1 MTTGGWTLS
10 VFCIFGKG
18 HLQVLD
24 LCGAAQEWIYCER
37 RKTRQFLIRSVFG
50 EEEKSHRS
58 LEFAGSLR
66 LFAETSTAA
75 DTGRIGEIWGKE
87 TGKHREEVR
96 WRVEEEADRMW
107 RGGMGRG
114 ERRQHC
120 MKNVPPPPHH
130 QKKTLR
136 SAAHQRGDADDCDA
150 YLPSISC
157 DFTFRSASPRLHL
170 RRGFRPTCKQH
181 TLTKLSML
189 YRKPTSP
196 RTPLL
201 LPSASSSS
209 STSFSASVAGTS
221 SFRQVR
227 AGGLVLSSCSP
238 ESVLSSGC
246 GCRGR
251 RGPGVEL

>member
-1 MTTGGWTLS
+1 MTSEGRTLS

-18 HLQVLD
+18 HLQDLD

-37 RKTRQFLIRSVFG
+37 RKRRQLSIHSVFG

-58 LEFAGSLR
+58 LEFAGSLWF
-66 LFAETSTAA
+66 FAETSTAA

-107 RGGMGRG
+107 RGEMGRG

-120 MKNVPPPPHH
+120 MKNLPPPPP
-130 QKKTLR
+130 KKTLR
-136 SAAHQRGDADDCDA
+136 SAAHQRGDADDRDA

-170 RRGFRPTCKQH
+170 RGGFRPTCEQH

-189 YRKPTSP
+189 YRKHISP

-201 LPSASSSS
+201 LPLRILLLHLLLLLLRRLCCRHILLQ
-209 STSFSASVAGTS
+209 AGQG
-221 SFRQVR
+221 RR
-227 AGGLVLSSCSP
+227 AG
-238 ESVLSSGC
+238 SVLM
-246 GCRGR
+246 
-251 RGPGVEL
+251 